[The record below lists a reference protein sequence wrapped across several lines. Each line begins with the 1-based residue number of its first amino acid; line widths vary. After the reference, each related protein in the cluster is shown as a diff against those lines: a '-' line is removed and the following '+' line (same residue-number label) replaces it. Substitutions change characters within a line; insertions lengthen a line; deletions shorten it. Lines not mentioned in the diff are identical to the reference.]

1 MTHHKQK
8 PSHQSMTSAPIL
20 TIHSR
25 MPHQELNPLSL
36 QKAREQFLHYFL
48 IFSMIPAMFYA
59 ILDTYHELYAGVSTD
74 VICLLTSFI
83 SWQSLRRQGLRSW
96 HIHLAMF
103 GGLLIFTPI
112 LCIESLGSTAI
123 YWMPIIPALAFMI
136 GGIRDGMLWVS
147 LYISSIILLWVL
159 GVLGWIPLL
168 YNDYEIFTMM
178 LVTLF
183 ISMISYFFTRYLD
196 EANRILKAAFYRAD
210 EQSRAKSRF
219 LSTISHDLRTPIH
232 GIIGIHALLLDDSKH
247 WNAEQRE
254 HLNLAQHA
262 TLILK
267 ELIND
272 VLDLAKIEA
281 GKISVRHQHID
292 MYDFFKD
299 ILLPFAFQAK
309 SKGIAMQLQLQ
320 NTPISMHHDAQLL
333 RQIMLNLISNAIK
346 FTEQGSIAIQVR
358 FEAKTLHIQ
367 VQDTGIGIAP
377 NDLEHLFESFYQADT
392 QHQFSGTGLGMSI
405 VQQLTQLLE
414 GHIEVQSEL
423 GKGSSFHISIPCL
436 QHSDTD
442 QQGVWTLDDLLSSHT
457 PKTPS
462 TPSIPT
468 TLHILLVE
476 DDPITQR
483 ITQKIFQRAGISV
496 ALAHHGQEALQMLQE
511 QHYDLVLTDLNMPH
525 MDGIT
530 LTQHIRAQHGSDI
543 IIIGLSAHAMNDT
556 IQEGKAAGMN
566 DFLIKPV
573 SPEDILACMHAR
585 KEAHDA

>member
-1 MTHHKQK
+1 M
-8 PSHQSMTSAPIL
+8 
-20 TIHSR
+20 TIHCH

-36 QKAREQFLHYFL
+36 QKAREHFLHYFL
-48 IFSMIPAMFYA
+48 ILSMLPAVFYTV
-59 ILDTYHELYAGVSTD
+59 LDTYHGLYAGVATD
-74 VICLLTSFI
+74 VLCFLASFI
-83 SWQSLRRQGLRSW
+83 SWYSLRRQGLKHW
-96 HIHLAMF
+96 HTHLAMF

-112 LCIESLGSTAI
+112 LCIESLGNTAI

-136 GGIRDGMLWVS
+136 GGIRGGMFWVV
-147 LYISSIILLWVL
+147 LYISCIILLWI
-159 GVLGWIPLL
+159 GGTLGWISLL
-168 YNDYEIFTMM
+168 YNHYEIFTMT

-196 EANRILKAAFYRAD
+196 EANRILKAAFYKAE
-210 EQSRAKSRF
+210 EQSHAKSRF

-232 GIIGIHALLLDDSKH
+232 GIIGIHALLLEDSKH

-262 TLILK
+262 SLILK

-309 SKGIAMQLQLQ
+309 NKGIQLQLQLQ
-320 NTPISMHHDAQLL
+320 NTPTSIHHDAQLL

-358 FEAKTLHIQ
+358 FEAPELHIQ

-377 NDLEHLFESFYQADT
+377 NDLKHLFESFYQADT
-392 QHQFSGTGLGMSI
+392 LHQFSGTGLGMSI

-423 GKGSSFHISIPCL
+423 GKGSCFHITIPCPKHSNTN
-436 QHSDTD
+436 QH
-442 QQGVWTLDDLLSSHT
+442 GIWKLDDLLSSHT
-457 PKTPS
+457 PKIPHPS
-462 TPSIPT
+462 STTSRCS
-468 TLHILLVE
+468 TLHVLLVE
-476 DDPITQR
+476 DDPITQH
-483 ITQKIFQRAGISV
+483 ITKKTFQRAGISV
-496 ALAHHGQEALQMLQE
+496 ALAHHGEEALKMLQE
-511 QHYDLVLTDLNMPH
+511 RHYDLVLTDLNMPH

-530 LTQHIRAQHGSDI
+530 LTKHIRAQHGSDI
-543 IIIGLSAHAMNDT
+543 IIIGLSAHAMSDT
-556 IQEGKAAGMN
+556 VLEGKEAGMN

-573 SPEDILACMHAR
+573 SPEAILAR
-585 KEAHDA
+585 IQPNKGGNDA